1 MARPWITCH
10 VLDTITGRPAASITV
25 TLRLLSPAQSRDIY
39 FFALTNADGRVT
51 GWTPSKPDLDLTR
64 IIDKIKNESGEDET
78 SAWSL
83 VFEVEEYFG
92 KGKCFYPEVEIK
104 FSAKKTE
111 EHYHVPLLG
120 DETTGPRAQNPVG
133 RIEATCGARIDL
145 QARNQDFEM
154 NSVWRLIAGPA
165 QPGPPRSRRLRGHGY
180 LAGQI
185 ELSPGARRS
194 MIYDPRAANSTCL
207 VFKDQ
212 AP

>member
-1 MARPWITCH
+1 MDRPWITCH

-111 EHYHVPLLG
+111 EHYHVPLLLG
-120 DETTGPRAQNPVG
+120 PWGYTTY
-133 RIEATCGARIDL
+133 
-145 QARNQDFEM
+145 
-154 NSVWRLIAGPA
+154 
-165 QPGPPRSRRLRGHGY
+165 RG
-180 LAGQI
+180 
-185 ELSPGARRS
+185 S
-194 MIYDPRAANSTCL
+194 
-207 VFKDQ
+207 
-212 AP
+212 